1 MGQAQRNRLENHNTE
16 VKRMEPKTISNITCP
31 TCGHTR
37 QEEMP
42 TDAWEFY
49 YECMNCQAVLRP
61 LDGDCCVF
69 CSYAD
74 TLCPPKQMEA
84 MSSAEIPTN

>member
-1 MGQAQRNRLENHNTE
+1 MA
-16 VKRMEPKTISNITCP
+16 
-31 TCGHTR
+31 
-37 QEEMP
+37 
-42 TDAWEFY
+42 TDAWQFY

>member
-16 VKRMEPKTISNITCP
+16 VKRMGPTTISYITCS
-31 TCGHTR
+31 TNGHAW
-37 QEEMP
+37 QEEIP
-42 TDAWEFY
+42 TDACQFY
-49 YECMNCQAVLRP
+49 YECKNCQAVLRL

-84 MSSAEIPTN
+84 MSSAEIPAD

>member
-1 MGQAQRNRLENHNTE
+1 MA
-16 VKRMEPKTISNITCP
+16 
-31 TCGHTR
+31 
-37 QEEMP
+37 
-42 TDAWEFY
+42 TDAWQFY

-74 TLCPPKQMEA
+74 TLCPLPIHSARPSKWRRCPVQKFLRIETPFVA
-84 MSSAEIPTN
+84 MLSGLLPLPW